1 MLSKQC
7 AICLALSFHF
17 HMRATLFFSFTVSIK
32 SLSGDGSF
40 RWSWGHVILG
50 APALKLLYTYITSN
64 SFVVTTINIIVIA
77 GIVAVIVILASINF
91 YLHTYTDFSLRQC
104 CIVHV
109 QFQLEPNIFYEDYHS
124 SNSSSIALKQ
134 QVFRFPFTS
143 MNHRA
148 SQTVPASSPCFGF
161 VAP

>member
-1 MLSKQC
+1 
-7 AICLALSFHF
+7 
-17 HMRATLFFSFTVSIK
+17 MRATLFFSFTVSIK

-104 CIVHV
+104 CIV
-109 QFQLEPNIFYEDYHS
+109 PGTC
-124 SNSSSIALKQ
+124 SI
-134 QVFRFPFTS
+134 PT
-143 MNHRA
+143 
-148 SQTVPASSPCFGF
+148 
-161 VAP
+161 